1 MDHDLNLHIHAPRGG
16 RVQCHCGLSPI
27 TVLTWGVGGRGLRSL
42 GAMRGAPRR
51 LRQLVA
57 HVAPA
62 AGKGASAPSPWAS
75 DASAP
80 RAAAHAPKERVLPKK
95 NGSLPSIAE
104 LNKDDVGP
112 TDYEEYLFDL
122 KGYLQLKGAVS
133 PEHVA
138 EINAALDAMPL
149 DTMRPGD
156 WWGHVHGHS
165 YGVPGGAGW
174 DDGLN
179 LQQI

>member
-1 MDHDLNLHIHAPRGG
+1 MNGAP
-16 RVQCHCGLSPI
+16 
-27 TVLTWGVGGRGLRSL
+27 
-42 GAMRGAPRR
+42 PRR

-62 AGKGASAPSPWAS
+62 AGKDSRVHDQRQLDDTSTSSPWAN
-75 DASAP
+75 DAFAARADAYDYARSERIRIAAVDYTAP
-80 RAAAHAPKERVLPKK
+80 ITPGDQALP
-95 NGSLPSIAE
+95 PSIAE
-104 LNKDDVGP
+104 LNKDDIGP

-122 KGYLQLKGAVS
+122 RGYLLLKGAVS

-149 DTMRPGD
+149 NTMRPGD

>member
-1 MDHDLNLHIHAPRGG
+1 
-16 RVQCHCGLSPI
+16 
-27 TVLTWGVGGRGLRSL
+27 
-42 GAMRGAPRR
+42 MRGAPRR
-51 LRQLVA
+51 LRQLAA
-57 HVAPA
+57 HLAPA
-62 AGKGASAPSPWAS
+62 AGKDSRVHDQRQLADASAPSPWAS

-80 RAAAHAPKERVLPKK
+80 RAAAHAPKERSYGPPVLSARKLQ
-95 NGSLPSIAE
+95 SLSPPSIAE

>member
-1 MDHDLNLHIHAPRGG
+1 
-16 RVQCHCGLSPI
+16 
-27 TVLTWGVGGRGLRSL
+27 
-42 GAMRGAPRR
+42 MRGAPRR

-62 AGKGASAPSPWAS
+62 AGKDSRVHDQRQLA

-80 RAAAHAPKERVLPKK
+80 RADAYAPRERGD
-95 NGSLPSIAE
+95 GSLPSIAE